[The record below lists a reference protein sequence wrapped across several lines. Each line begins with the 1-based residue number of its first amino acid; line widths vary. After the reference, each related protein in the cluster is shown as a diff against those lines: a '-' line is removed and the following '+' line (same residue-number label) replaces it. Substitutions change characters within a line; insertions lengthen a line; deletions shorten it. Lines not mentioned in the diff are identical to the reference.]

1 MLVSRVGGDSP
12 VVPKGDGTS
21 RIVPAQAADVVES
34 QKVPDGDGGSCSAP
48 AAAEPVSA
56 LLPPGACS

>member
-1 MLVSRVGGDSP
+1 M
-12 VVPKGDGTS
+12 VPKGDGTS